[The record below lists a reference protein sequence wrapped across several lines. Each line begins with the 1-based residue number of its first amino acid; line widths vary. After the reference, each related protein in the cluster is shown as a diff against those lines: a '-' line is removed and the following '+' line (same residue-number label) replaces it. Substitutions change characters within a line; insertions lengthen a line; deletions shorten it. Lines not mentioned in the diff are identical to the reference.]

1 MVLTSSF
8 SRRTI
13 ATVST
18 QHERTNTARKDVNK
32 VTRHTDWI
40 LNEVFAFAIAITLIL
55 VLVVAP

>member
-1 MVLTSSF
+1 MLSVKS
-8 SRRTI
+8 TI